1 MNGSYSHCVL
11 HMIFKLLINVCNAL
25 SLHPVEVVTF
35 HCSVPCSEV
44 ATFHCSIAVSDGCR
58 NYCSVA
64 VSWGM
69 GERAGMIER
78 AVMIVERGL
87 LSIMPRGVGLQRG
100 GSEPNLTGN
109 SLSKT

>member
-1 MNGSYSHCVL
+1 
-11 HMIFKLLINVCNAL
+11 
-25 SLHPVEVVTF
+25 
-35 HCSVPCSEV
+35 
-44 ATFHCSIAVSDGCR
+44 
-58 NYCSVA
+58 
-64 VSWGM
+64 M

-100 GSEPNLTGN
+100 GLEPNLTGN

>member
-1 MNGSYSHCVL
+1 
-11 HMIFKLLINVCNAL
+11 
-25 SLHPVEVVTF
+25 
-35 HCSVPCSEV
+35 
-44 ATFHCSIAVSDGCR
+44 
-58 NYCSVA
+58 
-64 VSWGM
+64 M

-109 SLSKT
+109 SMRCSSLVEDGLV